1 MSTITAS
8 PAGTT
13 APATSL
19 RHVHL
24 ARAAFALTWAAV
36 FAATD
41 AGLGA
46 LATTLLVLYPAVDA
60 AVGVLDLRS
69 NRARGER
76 AGAAVATVVLS
87 GLAAVGLAVAA
98 ADDVIAVLRVWGAWA
113 VVSGIAQLVGA
124 LQRRGLRGQR
134 FLVASGGLSVL
145 AGASFVLSAGG
156 ATGLTGLAGYAA
168 LGGVFFLVSA
178 LRLRSGSGSEAT
190 IAS

>member
-13 APATSL
+13 ASAASL

-24 ARAAFALTWAAV
+24 ARAAFALVWAAV
-36 FAATD
+36 FAATG
-41 AGLGA
+41 AELGA

-60 AVGVLDLRS
+60 AAGVLDLRS
-69 NRARGER
+69 SRARGER
-76 AGAAVATVVLS
+76 AGAAVATVVVS

-98 ADDVIAVLRVWGAWA
+98 ADDGTAVLRVWGTWA

-156 ATGLTGLAGYAA
+156 ATSLTGLAGYAA

-178 LRLRSGSGSEAT
+178 LRLRPGSGPEAT